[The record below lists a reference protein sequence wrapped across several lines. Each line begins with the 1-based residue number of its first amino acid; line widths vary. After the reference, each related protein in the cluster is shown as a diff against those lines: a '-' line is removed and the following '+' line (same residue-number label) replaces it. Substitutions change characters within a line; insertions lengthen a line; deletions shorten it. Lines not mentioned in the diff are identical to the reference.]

1 MTTTLPDYGQ
11 VPTRLTVKRHFEVE
25 NSPQKEQYSTS
36 MTINFKNQEVYQKNL
51 VFLNFC
57 LLLNTLPPEVMEMAI
72 SQLSQLV
79 KDYVGGPVTP
89 PSLTQVNQKSSKP
102 WSVVTVSTGFKVKQ
116 PTQVSEREIFERLK
130 LEWKEATEML
140 SSITK
145 KIKHPAYQE
154 IIAMGEKVL
163 PWILEELQREPS
175 HWFSALSAIAKVDP
189 VSADDNFE
197 QAVEAWLKWGRSQ

>member
-1 MTTTLPDYGQ
+1 
-11 VPTRLTVKRHFEVE
+11 
-25 NSPQKEQYSTS
+25 

-51 VFLNFC
+51 VFLNLC
-57 LLLNTLPPEVMEMAI
+57 LVLNTLPPEVMEMAI

-79 KDYVGGPVTP
+79 KDYVGGQVTP
-89 PSLTQVNQKSSKP
+89 PSLTQVNQKSSNP
-102 WSVVTVSTGFKVKQ
+102 WSVVTISTGFKVKQ
-116 PTQVSEREIFERLK
+116 PIQFSERETFERLK

-175 HWFSALSAIAKVDP
+175 HWFSALSAIAQVDP

-197 QAVEAWLKWGRSQ
+197 QAVEAWLNWGRSQGYI